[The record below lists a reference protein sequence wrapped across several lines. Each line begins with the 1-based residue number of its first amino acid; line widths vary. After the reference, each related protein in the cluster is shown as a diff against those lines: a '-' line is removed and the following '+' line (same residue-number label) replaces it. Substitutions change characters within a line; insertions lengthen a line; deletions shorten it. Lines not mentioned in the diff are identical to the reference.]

1 MAPPLP
7 ILHLLLLL
15 LLLLLS
21 LRLSSSDLLSLRRG
35 SSLSVENPSDVLVS
49 PAGAFSAGF
58 FGVGENAYTFAIWH
72 GGPNCTGPSCVPVWM
87 ANRGVPVNGK
97 GSRLS
102 LTDNGNLVLSDA
114 GASTAWSSDTVP
126 SKAARLQLNDTGNLV
141 LAGENGEAL
150 WQSFDF
156 PTDTLLPTQVMK
168 RDTVVISSRSRS
180 NYSEGFYSLYFNDDN
195 VLHLIFNGPTF
206 SSSYWPFP
214 WARPQDLGRF
224 VYNSS
229 RSAVLDPLGYF
240 LSSDEYKFYS
250 SDYGVVIPRRL
261 TVDPDG
267 NLRVYSLDTATKNW
281 SVSWEAFSNI
291 PCFIHGVCGNNSL
304 CSYDR
309 TLGRSCSCVPGYER
323 VDPDD
328 WSLGCRPTFEL
339 SDSCGSDVGFVKVL
353 YVDFYGYD
361 YDTVPNT
368 TLDNCQKMCAESCS
382 CRGFQYTLS
391 SSDTHD
397 AYDCYLKI
405 ELLNGHNLPS
415 FSGEFHLKVN
425 KSVTFTTDQL
435 ERRTRYNCT
444 GVQKEVL
451 DRRYPQKGKN
461 GVVNFMLWFAIA
473 VAAIE
478 ILVVFVVWF
487 FFFRNQQDITA
498 ASHSYFLAAT
508 GFQRFT
514 YDELKKA
521 TKNFSQEI
529 GRGSGGIVYRGVL
542 PDNRVAAVKLLNE
555 AITGE
560 ADFLAEVSTI
570 GKLNHM
576 NLIEMWGYC
585 AEGKHRLLV
594 YEYMEHGSLA
604 ENLSSQELDW
614 RRRSDIAL
622 GTAKGLAYLHEEC
635 LEWVLHCDV
644 KPQNILLDS
653 EYHPKVADFGLSKLM
668 DRGKGTNSDFS
679 RIRGTRGYMAP
690 EWVSNLPITAKV
702 DVYSYGIVML
712 ELVTGMNPATSVHSL
727 EGRGDV
733 KHIRLVTWARQKMQ
747 ESASNPSG
755 VDEMVDPIL
764 EGNYNRKKMEIL
776 IQVALQCVAEDKDT
790 RPTMGQVVEMLLRH
804 DNNDL

>member
-7 ILHLLLLL
+7 I
-15 LLLLLS
+15 LLLLS
-21 LRLSSSDLLSLRRG
+21 LRLSSSALLSLRRG
-35 SSLSVENPSDVLVS
+35 SSLSVENPSDVLAS

-58 FGVGENAYTFAIWH
+58 FQVGENAYAFAIWY
-72 GGPNCTGPSCVPVWM
+72 GGPPCTGPSCVPVWM

-102 LTDNGNLVLSDA
+102 LTNNGNLVLSDA
-114 GASTAWSSDTVP
+114 GASKAWSSDTVA
-126 SKAARLQLNDTGNLV
+126 SKAASLQLNDTGNLV

-180 NYSEGFYSLYFNDDN
+180 NYSGGFYSLCFNDDN

-206 SSSYWPFP
+206 SSSYWPLP
-214 WARPQDLGRF
+214 WARPQDLGPGLKRF
-224 VYNSS
+224 IYNNS

-240 LSSDEYKFYS
+240 LSSDKCQFYS

-267 NLRVYSLDTATKNW
+267 NLRLYSLDTATKNW
-281 SVSWEAFSNI
+281 SVTWEAFPAVS
-291 PCFIHGVCGNNSL
+291 CFIHGVCGNNSL

-323 VDPDD
+323 VDPND
-328 WSLGCRPTFEL
+328 WCLGCRPTFEL
-339 SDSCGSDVGFVKVL
+339 SDRCGSDVGFVKVL

-361 YDTVPNT
+361 YDTIPNT
-368 TLDNCQKMCAESCS
+368 TRDNCQKTCAESCS
-382 CRGFQYTLS
+382 CRGFQYILS
-391 SSDTHD
+391 NSLD
-397 AYDCYLKI
+397 AYDCFLKI

-415 FSGEFHLKVN
+415 FTGEFHLKVN

-444 GVQKEVL
+444 GIQKEVL
-451 DRRYPQKGKN
+451 DRRYSQKGKN

-498 ASHSYFLAAT
+498 ANHSYFLAAT

-514 YDELKKA
+514 HDELKKA

-529 GRGSGGIVYRGVL
+529 GRGAGGFVYRGVL

-594 YEYMEHGSLA
+594 YEYMEHGF
-604 ENLSSQELDW
+604 
-614 RRRSDIAL
+614 DIAL

-653 EYHPKVADFGLSKLM
+653 EYQPKVADFGLSKLM
-668 DRGKGTNSDFS
+668 DRGKGTNSNFS

-727 EGRGDV
+727 EVRGDV

-747 ESASNPSG
+747 ESASNPSR
-755 VDEMVDPIL
+755 VDEMVDPIFRFC
-764 EGNYNRKKMEIL
+764 G
-776 IQVALQCVAEDKDT
+776 T
-790 RPTMGQVVEMLLRH
+790 
-804 DNNDL
+804 

>member
-7 ILHLLLLL
+7 ILHLLLLLL

-281 SVSWEAFSNI
+281 
-291 PCFIHGVCGNNSL
+291 
-304 CSYDR
+304 
-309 TLGRSCSCVPGYER
+309 
-323 VDPDD
+323 
-328 WSLGCRPTFEL
+328 PTFEL

-560 ADFLAEVSTI
+560 ADFLAE
-570 GKLNHM
+570 
-576 NLIEMWGYC
+576 
-585 AEGKHRLLV
+585 
-594 YEYMEHGSLA
+594 
-604 ENLSSQELDW
+604 
-614 RRRSDIAL
+614 
-622 GTAKGLAYLHEEC
+622 
-635 LEWVLHCDV
+635 
-644 KPQNILLDS
+644 
-653 EYHPKVADFGLSKLM
+653 
-668 DRGKGTNSDFS
+668 
-679 RIRGTRGYMAP
+679 
-690 EWVSNLPITAKV
+690 
-702 DVYSYGIVML
+702 
-712 ELVTGMNPATSVHSL
+712 
-727 EGRGDV
+727 GRGDV

>member
-7 ILHLLLLL
+7 I
-15 LLLLLS
+15 LLLLS
-21 LRLSSSDLLSLRRG
+21 LRLSSSALLSLRRG
-35 SSLSVENPSDVLVS
+35 SSLSVENPSDVLAS

-58 FGVGENAYTFAIWH
+58 FQVGENAYAFAIWY
-72 GGPNCTGPSCVPVWM
+72 GGPPCTGPSCVPVWM

-102 LTDNGNLVLSDA
+102 LTNNGNLVLSDA
-114 GASTAWSSDTVP
+114 GASKAWSSDTVA
-126 SKAARLQLNDTGNLV
+126 SKAASLQLNDTGNLV

-180 NYSEGFYSLYFNDDN
+180 NYSGGFYSLCFNDDN

-206 SSSYWPFP
+206 SSSYWPLP
-214 WARPQDLGRF
+214 WARPQDLGPGLKRF
-224 VYNSS
+224 IYNNS

-240 LSSDEYKFYS
+240 LSSDKCQFYS

-267 NLRVYSLDTATKNW
+267 NLRLYSLDTATKNW
-281 SVSWEAFSNI
+281 
-291 PCFIHGVCGNNSL
+291 
-304 CSYDR
+304 
-309 TLGRSCSCVPGYER
+309 
-323 VDPDD
+323 
-328 WSLGCRPTFEL
+328 PTFEL
-339 SDSCGSDVGFVKVL
+339 SDRCGSDVGFVKVL

-361 YDTVPNT
+361 YDTIPNT
-368 TLDNCQKMCAESCS
+368 TRDNCQKTCAESCS
-382 CRGFQYTLS
+382 CRGFQYILS
-391 SSDTHD
+391 NSLD
-397 AYDCYLKI
+397 AYDCFLKI

-415 FSGEFHLKVN
+415 FTGEFHLKVN

-444 GVQKEVL
+444 GIQKEVL
-451 DRRYPQKGKN
+451 DRRYSQKGKN

-498 ASHSYFLAAT
+498 ANHSYFLAAT

-514 YDELKKA
+514 HDELKKA

-529 GRGSGGIVYRGVL
+529 GRGAGGFVYRGVL

-560 ADFLAEVSTI
+560 ADFLAE
-570 GKLNHM
+570 
-576 NLIEMWGYC
+576 
-585 AEGKHRLLV
+585 
-594 YEYMEHGSLA
+594 
-604 ENLSSQELDW
+604 
-614 RRRSDIAL
+614 
-622 GTAKGLAYLHEEC
+622 
-635 LEWVLHCDV
+635 
-644 KPQNILLDS
+644 
-653 EYHPKVADFGLSKLM
+653 LM
-668 DRGKGTNSDFS
+668 DRGKGTNSNFS

-727 EGRGDV
+727 EVRGDV

-747 ESASNPSG
+747 ESASNPSR
-755 VDEMVDPIL
+755 VDEMVDPIFRFC
-764 EGNYNRKKMEIL
+764 G
-776 IQVALQCVAEDKDT
+776 T
-790 RPTMGQVVEMLLRH
+790 
-804 DNNDL
+804 